1 MIAPP
6 DYYQILSLQRNCSES
21 DVRLAYRKLALKH
34 HPERNNTPGTKE
46 KFTSIAEA
54 FDVLSDVKR
63 RAIYDQYGTKG
74 LRNGVLSREDF
85 DGFPGG
91 YSFHQDGEL
100 VFNQFFGTKNPFAD
114 FFVGQVDINAKKFG
128 AKFGGLQGLANSG
141 KIFEPTQ
148 DKPVEYDLVL
158 SLEDLYT
165 GTLKK
170 IKVSRKVLNDDGMS
184 TSSLEKILTI
194 KVAPGWK
201 HGTKIIFSKEGD
213 QGPNKIPADVI
224 FTVKEAK
231 HDLFTREGNNL
242 KIHSQVP
249 LVKALVG
256 YSMEVK
262 TLDGRILRIPINDTI
277 TPEYVKVVKNEGM
290 PDSKTEIKGDLLI
303 TFNTSFPQA
312 LTTQQKSLLLEAF
325 RK

>member
-1 MIAPP
+1 MPA
-6 DYYQILSLQRNCSES
+6 
-21 DVRLAYRKLALKH
+21 
-34 HPERNNTPGTKE
+34 
-46 KFTSIAEA
+46 
-54 FDVLSDVKR
+54 VL
-63 RAIYDQYGTKG
+63 
-74 LRNGVLSREDF
+74 DF

-100 VFNQFFGTKNPFAD
+100 VFNQFFGTKNPFAGINCILQAYTMID

-170 IKVSRKVLNDDGMS
+170 IKISRKVLNDDGMS

-213 QGPNKIPADVI
+213 QGPNKIP
-224 FTVKEAK
+224 
-231 HDLFTREGNNL
+231 G
-242 KIHSQVP
+242 
-249 LVKALVG
+249 
-256 YSMEVK
+256 
-262 TLDGRILRIPINDTI
+262 
-277 TPEYVKVVKNEGM
+277 
-290 PDSKTEIKGDLLI
+290 EIIIQLC
-303 TFNTSFPQA
+303 
-312 LTTQQKSLLLEAF
+312 
-325 RK
+325 